1 MPTLVQPVA
10 HPPRLAPVQP
20 QLPTLRLSD
29 FTQAGPGSRAAFV
42 EALRDVAHHTG
53 FFYLAEHRVSPLLQ
67 ADLLRHAQAFF
78 ALPGADKHA
87 LRMANSPHFR
97 GYTQA
102 GGEITAGAADWRE
115 QIDFGDERP
124 LLPGAFED
132 RAEPWRRLQGP
143 NQWPVAL
150 PGLRD
155 VVLAWQA
162 ALTGVGFTLMRA
174 LALALGQDAE
184 GFDAAFTP
192 DPVQRLKLIRYPG
205 RPGADQGVGPHK
217 DSGFLTLLLQH
228 QRGGLQ
234 VRLSSRE
241 GGERWL
247 DVPPRPGTLV
257 VNLGEALE
265 LLTGGFLQATVHRVV
280 SPPPRAERLSV
291 AFFLAPRLDA
301 ELPPIALPPALAA
314 RARGVSRDPANPLIA
329 HAGRNLL
336 KGRLRSHTDV
346 AARFYADVLPTA

>member
-1 MPTLVQPVA
+1 M
-10 HPPRLAPVQP
+10 
-20 QLPTLRLSD
+20 
-29 FTQAGPGSRAAFV
+29 RAAFV
-42 EALRDVAHHTG
+42 DALGRTAHETG
-53 FFYLAEHRVSPLLQ
+53 FFYLADHGVASLLHGE
-67 ADLLRHAQAFF
+67 LLRQTHAFF
-78 ALPGADKHA
+78 GLPAADKLA

-124 LLPGAFED
+124 LLPGAMQD

-143 NQWPVAL
+143 NQWPAAL
-150 PGLRD
+150 PGLRP
-155 VVLAWQA
+155 VVLAWQQ
-162 ALTGVGFTLMRA
+162 ALTEIGFTLMRA
-174 LALALGQDAE
+174 LALALGQPGNRFDDA
-184 GFDAAFTP
+184 FAP

-205 RPGADQGVGPHK
+205 RARGEPDQGVGPHK

-228 QRGGLQ
+228 ERGGLQ
-234 VRLSSRE
+234 VRLPSAQ
-241 GGERWL
+241 GERWV

-257 VNLGEALE
+257 VNLGESLE
-265 LLTGGFLQATVHRVV
+265 LLSGGYLQATVHRVV
-280 SPPPRAERLSV
+280 SPPPRAERLSA

-301 ELPPIALPPALAA
+301 VLPTLTLPSALAA
-314 RARGVSRDPANPLIA
+314 ASRGVSQDPANPLIA

-346 AARFYADVLPTA
+346 AERFYADVVAC